1 MTVHSTLG
9 TILFIAAM
17 LLGLRILVSWLIE
30 TPRWQRRFY
39 PRWANTCCIPR
50 RAMTRR
56 QLVELAAN
64 RQPLQIV
71 RTTLALWLLFGAT
84 ACYGRFAWLKAGAA
98 MLTILILMLF
108 FALSSLRD
116 GVLPMAELYR
126 HRDFDRHFASR
137 SFRYVDGAWQYA
149 DEDWFIRI
157 GGSAAGIWD
166 VDTAVGIKNS
176 LGIGVMISSAEKG
189 WPNPARRRGGP
200 TRFRRLDCTA
210 WRKDQPVIKGQ
221 FAVKFPSAVAQGRDL
236 LYNRTRA
243 R

>member
-39 PRWANTCCIPR
+39 PRWANACCIPR

-116 GVLPMAELYR
+116 GILPMAELYR

-149 DEDWFIRI
+149 DEDWFIRV
-157 GGSAAGIWD
+157 GGSVSCALYAPALDFSAPVRCAALATCEGGGRIVRPVFLPALHFQRKD
-166 VDTAVGIKNS
+166 GRTQPAVGAAQPDFVDWIARHGGKIS
-176 LGIGVMISSAEKG
+176 L
-189 WPNPARRRGGP
+189 
-200 TRFRRLDCTA
+200 
-210 WRKDQPVIKGQ
+210 
-221 FAVKFPSAVAQGRDL
+221 
-236 LYNRTRA
+236 
-243 R
+243 